1 MKLILAAA
9 ALALAATAAQAQ
21 SVSGALTLYTSQP
34 QKDAQDTIDA
44 FKKAHPN
51 VDVKFS
57 RDGTTQLMAKLRAE
71 FAAGAPQPDVLLIA
85 DAMSMEALKKDKRL
99 MAYAAANTAGMPAGS
114 FDAEKTYF
122 ATKLITTGIVYN
134 TKAPMKP
141 TSWQDLTKPEVK
153 GQLIMPSPLYSGA
166 AAIHVGTLLR
176 EPGFGWSYF
185 EALAKNGTKSA
196 RGNGAVLEAVASG
209 QQLYGVIVDFMAIR
223 AKDKGSPVEFVF
235 PKEGVTAVTEPV
247 AILSTAK
254 NPAAAKAF
262 VDFLLSP
269 AGQGVAAAQGM
280 MPARDGV
287 APPKGFPKLS
297 EVKILAADT
306 GALLAADEANKKKY
320 AELFGQ

>member
-1 MKLILAAA
+1 MKLALAAA
-9 ALALAATAAQAQ
+9 LLAATAAAAAAQ
-21 SVSGALTLYTSQP
+21 SVSGTLTLYTSQP

-44 FKKAHPN
+44 FKKAHPA
-51 VDVKFS
+51 VEVRFS

-85 DAMSMEALKKDKRL
+85 DAMSMEALKKERRL
-99 MAYAAANTAGMPAGS
+99 MAYPGANVAGMPPGS
-114 FDAEKTYF
+114 HDAEKTYF

-134 TKAPMKP
+134 AKAPMKP
-141 TSWQDLTKPEVK
+141 ASWRDLAKPEAK

-166 AAIHVGTLLR
+166 AAIHVGTLLKQ
-176 EPGFGWSYF
+176 PGFGWAYF

-209 QQLYGVIVDFMAIR
+209 QQLYGVLVDFMAIR
-223 AKDKGSPVEFVF
+223 AQERGSPVAFVF
-235 PKEGVTAVTEPV
+235 PAEGVTAVTEPV

-254 NPAAAKAF
+254 NPAAARAF

-269 AGQGVAAAQGM
+269 AGQSLAAAQGM
-280 MPARDGV
+280 MPAREGV
-287 APPKGFPKLS
+287 APPKGFPALS
-297 EVKILAADT
+297 TVKILHADT
-306 GALLAADEANKKKY
+306 AELLAADEATKKKY